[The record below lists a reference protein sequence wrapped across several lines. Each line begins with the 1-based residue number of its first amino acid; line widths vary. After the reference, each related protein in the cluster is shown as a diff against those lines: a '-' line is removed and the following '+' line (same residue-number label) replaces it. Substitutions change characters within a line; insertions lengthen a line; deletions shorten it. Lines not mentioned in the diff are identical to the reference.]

1 MANLET
7 KYLGLTLKNPLIVAS
22 SGLTKTPQKIEDCE
36 KAGAGAVVIKSIF
49 EEVLT
54 QDASK
59 IEQSIEAHPEAYD
72 YLLSELELQ
81 YGFDEY
87 VDLIKAAKD
96 KVSIPVIASIN
107 CTSEH
112 YWPEFAAKIEEAG
125 ADALEL
131 NVFSVIAS
139 RRKDSAEVENM
150 YYNIIKKVK
159 AHTKLPVAMKIGS
172 NFTSLP
178 NLVYNL
184 ENRGLDGLVLFNRFT
199 EPDIDIN
206 NLDLK
211 TTFTF
216 SRKTD
221 YHQILRWAAIL
232 FGETKIDL
240 STTTGI
246 HTWESAVKLLLAG
259 ATTVQLASVLYEKG
273 VEEIHSFNERIEK
286 WMEQHKLNSIEEFR
300 GRLSFKKSHS
310 PQTYLRSQFL
320 DKLRNIE

>member
-107 CTSEH
+107 LEKG
-112 YWPEFAAKIEEAG
+112 EVVIDQEDIDLEKIRVA
-125 ADALEL
+125 
-131 NVFSVIAS
+131 I
-139 RRKDSAEVENM
+139 DSAG
-150 YYNIIKKVK
+150 YKV
-159 AHTKLPVAMKIGS
+159 L
-172 NFTSLP
+172 
-178 NLVYNL
+178 
-184 ENRGLDGLVLFNRFT
+184 
-199 EPDIDIN
+199 
-206 NLDLK
+206 
-211 TTFTF
+211 
-216 SRKTD
+216 
-221 YHQILRWAAIL
+221 
-232 FGETKIDL
+232 
-240 STTTGI
+240 
-246 HTWESAVKLLLAG
+246 
-259 ATTVQLASVLYEKG
+259 
-273 VEEIHSFNERIEK
+273 
-286 WMEQHKLNSIEEFR
+286 
-300 GRLSFKKSHS
+300 
-310 PQTYLRSQFL
+310 
-320 DKLRNIE
+320 